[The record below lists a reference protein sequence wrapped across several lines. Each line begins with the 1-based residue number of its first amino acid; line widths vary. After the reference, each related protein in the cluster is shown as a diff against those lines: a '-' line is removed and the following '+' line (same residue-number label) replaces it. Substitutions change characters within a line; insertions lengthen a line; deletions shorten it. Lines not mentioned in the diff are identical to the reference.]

1 MEISFF
7 YTSQLTEAHWASYTK
22 SFNHVFNKKFSIQK
36 FKDKYSNNYKRES
49 YHGFIIDGDAIV
61 GGCSA
66 IPWQYNYFG
75 KDIIFALF
83 VDAFVHEEYR
93 KNEFALYDAYNLV
106 KDKLREDS
114 IPFIV
119 SVPNAKAYPFW
130 KKLAKWKDIGI
141 LPWYVLPI
149 RLGNVIKKTKLLNIS
164 IYFILT
170 YATINLIISYFFSVK
185 KEGHISLTMNDSF
198 RKDRFYDKTYIK
210 IRNTPFLYRIDSEDG
225 IRVAYLLNESNFSY
239 SELSRAVFRVVI
251 KEKIDVI
258 IYIGKINPFQLALI
272 KLPSFIQPRKFNF
285 CGYEVIKDIVDQKIY
300 SYNNWDFGLINFDVK

>member
-7 YTSQLTEAHWASYTK
+7 YTSQLTETHWASYTK
-22 SFNHVFNKKFSIQK
+22 SFNHVFNKKFSIQN

-106 KDKLREDS
+106 KDKLREDF

-164 IYFILT
+164 IYFILI
-170 YATINLIISYFFSVK
+170 YATINLIISYFFRVK
-185 KEGHISLTMNDSF
+185 RKGHVSLTMDDSF
-198 RKDRFYDKTYIK
+198 RKNRFYDKTYIK
-210 IRNTPFLYRIDSEDG
+210 IKNTSFLYKIDYEDER
-225 IRVAYLLNESNFSY
+225 RVVYLLNESNFSY
-239 SELSRAVFRVVI
+239 AELSKAVFKVVI
-251 KEKIDVI
+251 KEKVDII
-258 IYIGKINPFQLALI
+258 IYIGKINSFQLALI

-285 CGYEVIKDIVDQKIY
+285 CGYEVIKDMVDRKIY